1 MDISTG
7 ICALKFGAV
16 WCAPCKAL
24 EPKLAKIEA
33 EFPDISFYSVSVDDN
48 PGLAKQYKIRSVPTV
63 ILLKDGQEVNR
74 IAGAALINPLRKA
87 FRDLMGSSK
96 AA

>member
-16 WCAPCKAL
+16 WCDPCKVL
-24 EPKLAKIEA
+24 EPKLEKMQS
-33 EFPDISFYSVSVDDN
+33 EFPDVNFYSVNVDDQ
-48 PGLAKQYKIRSVPTV
+48 PSLAKQYQIRSVPTV
-63 ILLKDGQEVNR
+63 ILFRDGQEITR
-74 IAGAALINPLRKA
+74 IAGAALITPLRKA
-87 FRDLMGSSK
+87 FRELIGEK

>member
-16 WCAPCKAL
+16 WCAPCKTL
-24 EPKLAKIEA
+24 EPKLQKMEA
-33 EFPDISFYSVSVDDN
+33 EFPNIAFYSVNVDDD

-63 ILLKDGQEVNR
+63 ILLRDGQEVTR

-87 FRDLMGSSK
+87 FRDLSGSK